1 MEVEPGMRCRP
12 GIHGGVLVG
21 GVIVQDHMH
30 GKPFRDRRS
39 MVRRNSR
46 TPQRTRV
53 AISHVPTPGQ
63 ALPNHQSR
71 QHVQLLRR
79 GPVSVRNAA
88 NSVVV
93 PWRR

>member
-12 GIHGGVLVG
+12 GIHAGVLVG

-30 GKPFRDRRS
+30 GKPFRDPPINGAEEFENSSTHPCRHQPRADAWAGTARS
-39 MVRRNSR
+39 PV
-46 TPQRTRV
+46 
-53 AISHVPTPGQ
+53 
-63 ALPNHQSR
+63 R